1 MMVRAAAVA
10 LALAGMTGISLPWAA
25 KARAADVSVLY
36 AGSLVKLME
45 HGIGDAFDA
54 GSGDRFVG
62 YAGGSNALAN
72 QIKGRLR
79 RADVFISA
87 TPKVNDTLMGAANG
101 NWVAWYVT
109 FAKSPLVIAYDP
121 SSRFAADLKSKTWYE
136 VLREPGIRIGRTDPT
151 LDPKGRL
158 TLQLLQ
164 QAEQVYRQ
172 PGLAQAVLG
181 APNNPA
187 QVRPEESLT
196 GRMQSGQIDVGFFYS
211 TETTDLKL
219 PSVKP
224 APEVATGA
232 NYTVTIVRD
241 AADPAG
247 AARYVNFLLGAQGQA
262 IMHRHGLDTVT
273 PVLTG
278 DKAAVPTAI
287 RLR

>member
-1 MMVRAAAVA
+1 MVP
-10 LALAGMTGISLPWAA
+10 PWAA
-25 KARAADVSVLY
+25 EARAADVSVLY
-36 AGSLVKLME
+36 AGSLVNLME
-45 HGIGDAFDA
+45 HGIGAAFEA
-54 GSGDRFVG
+54 GGGDHFVG

-72 QIKGRLR
+72 QIKDRLR
-79 RADVFISA
+79 HADVFISA

-101 NWVAWYVT
+101 NWVGWYVT
-109 FAKSPLVIAYDP
+109 FAKSPLVIAYNP
-121 SSRFAADLKSKTWYE
+121 QGRFAADLKSKPWYD

-164 QAEQVYRQ
+164 HAEQVYHQ

-181 APNNPA
+181 APANPA
-187 QVRPEESLT
+187 QVQPEESLT

-219 PSVKP
+219 PSIKLP
-224 APEVATGA
+224 PEVATGA
-232 NYTVTIVRD
+232 SYTVTILRD

-247 AARYVNFLLGAQGQA
+247 AARYVNFLLGEQGRT

-273 PVLTG
+273 SVLAG
-278 DKAAVPTAI
+278 DKTAVPAAVHP
-287 RLR
+287 R

>member
-1 MMVRAAAVA
+1 MPAP
-10 LALAGMTGISLPWAA
+10 G
-25 KARAADVSVLY
+25 ARAAEISVLY
-36 AGSLVKLME
+36 AGSLVNLME
-45 HGIGDAFDA
+45 HGIGAAFDA
-54 GSGDRFVG
+54 GGGDRFVG
-62 YAGGSNALAN
+62 FAGGSNALAN

-87 TPKVNDTLMGAANG
+87 TPKVNDGLMGTANG

-109 FAKSPLVIAYDP
+109 FARSPLLIAYNR
-121 SSRFAADLKSKTWYE
+121 SSRFAAELKTKPWYE

-164 QAEQVYRQ
+164 NAEQAYHQ

-181 APNNPA
+181 APDNPA

-211 TETTDLKL
+211 TEVTDLKL
-219 PSVKP
+219 PAIHP

-232 NYTVTIVRD
+232 RYTVTILRD

-247 AARYVNFLLGAQGQA
+247 AARYVNFLLGARGQS

-273 PVLTG
+273 PVLAG
-278 DKAAVPTAI
+278 DRTAVPAAV

>member
-1 MMVRAAAVA
+1 MLRAPAFAFT
-10 LALAGMTGISLPWAA
+10 LAGVMVVPLPGATE
-25 KARAADVSVLY
+25 ARAADVSVLY

-45 HGIGDAFDA
+45 HGIGAAFDA
-54 GSGDRFVG
+54 SSGDHFVG

-79 RADVFISA
+79 HADVLISA

-101 NWVAWYVT
+101 NWVAWYLT
-109 FAKSPLVIAYDP
+109 FATSPLVIAYNP
-121 SSRFAADLKSKTWYE
+121 SSRFAADLKSKPWYQ

-164 QAEQVYRQ
+164 HAERVYHQ
-172 PGLAQAVLG
+172 PGLARAVLG
-181 APNNPA
+181 APDNPA

-219 PSVKP
+219 PSIKP

-232 NYTVTIVRD
+232 SYTVTVLRN

-247 AARYVNFLLGAQGQA
+247 AARYVNFLLDEHGQT
-262 IMHRHGLDTVT
+262 IMHRHGLDTVI

-278 DKAAVPTAI
+278 DKMAVPAAI
-287 RLR
+287 HLR

>member
-1 MMVRAAAVA
+1 MLRAAAATLV
-10 LALAGMTGISLPWAA
+10 LAGLMRPTL
-25 KARAADVSVLY
+25 ARAADVSVLY
-36 AGSLVKLME
+36 AGSLVHLME
-45 HGIGDAFDA
+45 HGVGAAFD
-54 GSGDRFVG
+54 SGTGDHFVG

-87 TPKVNDTLMGAANG
+87 APKVNETLMGAAND
-101 NWVAWYVT
+101 NWVSWYVT
-109 FAKSPLVIAYDP
+109 FAKSPLLIAYNP
-121 SSRFAADLKSKTWYE
+121 SSRFAAELKSKPWYE

-164 QAEQVYRQ
+164 RAEQVYHQ

-196 GRMQSGQIDVGFFYS
+196 GRMQSGEIDVGFFYS
-211 TETTDLKL
+211 TEVTDLKL
-219 PSVKP
+219 PAVAP

-232 NYTVTIVRD
+232 SYTVTIPRD

-247 AARYVNFLLGAQGQA
+247 AARYVNFLLGDQGRA

-273 PVLTG
+273 PALTG
-278 DKAAVPTAI
+278 DKASMPAAI
-287 RLR
+287 HLR